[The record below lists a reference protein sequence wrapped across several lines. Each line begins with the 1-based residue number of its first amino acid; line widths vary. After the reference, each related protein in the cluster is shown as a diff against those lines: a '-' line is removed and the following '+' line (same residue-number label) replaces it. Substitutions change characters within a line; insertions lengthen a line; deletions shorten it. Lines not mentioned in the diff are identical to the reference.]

1 MTESNEARILTVR
14 NPWAWAIIHAGK
26 TVENRSRNV
35 AGDYRGPLLIHVA
48 KQYAA
53 GWRSPVLADIMNR
66 HEGVYEEPQPW
77 RDHAGMIIGVVDLVD
92 VHTADDIEQT
102 KHLRGEWPL
111 CSSWAERAGH
121 HLVLANPRALDQ
133 PIPYAGMLGV
143 RRTDFE
149 VRGDYLAQRVDA
161 CTCGGADQYGHP
173 AHEPGCG
180 LEPIARLVATS

>member
-14 NPWAWAIIHAGK
+14 NPWAWAIINAGK

-53 GWRSPVLADIMNR
+53 GWRSPVLAGLMNQ
-66 HEGVYEEPQPW
+66 HDGVWDEPQPW
-77 RDHAGMIIGVVDLVD
+77 RAHAGMIVGVVDLVD
-92 VHTADDIEQT
+92 SHPVDDCIEQQ
-102 KHLRGEWPL
+102 HDGDWLACSEW
-111 CSSWAERAGH
+111 ADRTGH
-121 HLVLANPRALDQ
+121 HLVLANPRALDD

-143 RRTDFE
+143 RRTEFE
-149 VRGDYLAQRVDA
+149 VRGDYLAQRVNA

-173 AHEPGCG
+173 AHGLGCG
-180 LEPIARLVATS
+180 LDSIARLVATS